1 MEPIMTHSEFT
12 RILKSLGGLS
22 PEQMQQLRRE
32 LDSKLAPPPAASQ
45 PDTDPILGL
54 MRDDAELMDEIVS
67 DAYRHRW
74 EETWREL
81 DL

>member
-1 MEPIMTHSEFT
+1 MTHSEFT
-12 RILKSLGGLS
+12 QVLKSLGGLS

-32 LDSKLAPPPAASQ
+32 LDRKLGARRAASR
-45 PDTDPILGL
+45 PDADPILGL
-54 MRDDAELMDEIVS
+54 MRDNAELMDEVVS
-67 DAYRHRW
+67 DAYRHRR